1 MTTDCHCCLIRSAL
15 LSLVNL
21 TMKDC
26 HFGKV
31 QASRE
36 ALAQACSRC
45 RTFQLSSVFLCDE
58 PWVMG
63 QASRRFIS
71 VGSGSLF
78 C

>member
-21 TMKDC
+21 AMKDC

-36 ALAQACSRC
+36 ALA
-45 RTFQLSSVFLCDE
+45 
-58 PWVMG
+58 
-63 QASRRFIS
+63 
-71 VGSGSLF
+71 
-78 C
+78 